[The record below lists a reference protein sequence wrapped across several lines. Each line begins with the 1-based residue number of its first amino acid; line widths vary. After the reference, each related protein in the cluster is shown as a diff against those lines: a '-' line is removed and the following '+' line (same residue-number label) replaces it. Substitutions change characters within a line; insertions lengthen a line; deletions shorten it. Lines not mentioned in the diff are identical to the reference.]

1 MEVMEAGDQ
10 PGGQPPRPD
19 GPSDLQPD
27 DQGATAVDRPGE
39 PSDAMDI
46 DTFDAYGFDESVL
59 DSLDQESGDSEA
71 GQRAALAERLERTMQ
86 EFDLIETLRAA
97 NFTGPRYEALTA
109 DLAAYG
115 LNVTDSWIRRRII
128 YAKSAQR
135 GRPVHCED
143 FVREHLATAADD
155 RSSLAGEIVAHAL
168 VFFGD
173 YALRREKWSP
183 LGGAGLRTFFI
194 GACVAVFANVFRA
207 WHKEFRNALK
217 AQPCGVGGERDDIP
231 LQILD
236 HSNGS
241 DPGDL
246 VVSEQWV
253 SGHLA
258 KIAKENL
265 RHALDAIARRGAT
278 YAEIGQELGMPSA
291 TVKMM
296 VVRYRKEQ
304 VRRRANRGRP

>member
-1 MEVMEAGDQ
+1 MEAGDQ

-27 DQGATAVDRPGE
+27 NQRAFAVDRLGE
-39 PSDAMDI
+39 PSDAIDI
-46 DTFDAYGFDESVL
+46 DTFDACGFDELVL
-59 DSLDQESGDSEA
+59 NGLDKESGDSEA
-71 GQRAALAERLERTMQ
+71 ERRAALAERLERTMQ

-143 FVREHLATAADD
+143 FVREHLATASDD

-173 YALRREKWSP
+173 YSLRREKWSP

-194 GACVAVFANVFRA
+194 GACVAVFANVFRV
-207 WHKEFRNALK
+207 WHKEFRNGLRS
-217 AQPCGVGGERDDIP
+217 QPCGVGGERDDVS
-231 LQILD
+231 LEILD
-236 HSNGS
+236 RPSGR
-241 DPGDL
+241 DPADL

-253 SGHLA
+253 SAHLA
-258 KIAKENL
+258 KVAKENL
-265 RHALDAIARRGAT
+265 RHALDAIVRRDAT
-278 YAEIGQELGMPSA
+278 YAEIGRELGMPA
-291 TVKMM
+291 TAVKMM

-304 VRRRANRGRP
+304 VRRQANRGRP